1 MKIMTILMVVGAGS
15 LLAAQAPRRRR
26 PRAAAQLRHRPPISG
41 PAPQNESK
49 IAGVASK
56 DVANIDDPNSP
67 FEKTDTTYRFIGA
80 RFRYIIVPKF
90 YMGIFGDGGTTVG
103 VPAFGPEFT
112 IRKNG
117 FEYVMSVMYAS
128 YAMDP
133 TPFKAKTDPND
144 AWEVVD
150 TNIKSLY
157 FMSDFLWSAEMS
169 PKFSFIYGGGFG
181 LAACSAISIVSRR
194 TRHRRSQQ
202 PGQLRARALAPRIPE
217 PDVLRQGQRSLRR
230 LHRTELGQRRIEAH
244 PFSVDVGADRISFQT
259 AQAVHGAR
267 RRRLE
272 HLERPVLRPGAQL
285 RTHLIAHRAGARASS
300 SVRTGLPA
308 R

>member
-1 MKIMTILMVVGAGS
+1 MKILTILTVLGTGS
-15 LLAAQAPRRRR
+15 LLSASAAAQAP
-26 PRAAAQLRHRPPISG
+26 AG
-41 PAPQNESK
+41 GGTPAPSPVVSGAAQNESK

-56 DVANIDDPNSP
+56 DVANIDDPASP
-67 FEKTDTTYRFIGA
+67 FEKNDTTYRFIGA
-80 RFRYIIVPKF
+80 RFRYIIIPQF

-144 AWEVVD
+144 AWEIVD
-150 TNIKSLY
+150 TSIKSVY

-181 LAACSAISIVSRR
+181 LAGVFGDI
-194 TRHRRSQQ
+194 HRQQ
-202 PGQLRARALAPRIPE
+202 
-217 PDVLRQGQRSLRR
+217 
-230 LHRTELGQRRIEAH
+230 AH
-244 PFSVDVGADRISFQT
+244 PGTGSPNDPSTYVPCVGPMNPTGTYCGRDNDHYGNYTEPSWANGGSKPILFPWMSVQT
-259 AQAVHGAR
+259 GFRFKPHKQFMGRVDIGWNILNGPFFGLALNYG
-267 RRRLE
+267 
-272 HLERPVLRPGAQL
+272 
-285 RTHLIAHRAGARASS
+285 LI
-300 SVRTGLPA
+300 
-308 R
+308 

>member
-1 MKIMTILMVVGAGS
+1 MKILSILMVIGAGS
-15 LLAAQAPRRRR
+15 LLTASAAAQAPAGGT
-26 PRAAAQLRHRPPISG
+26 PGQPPAAG
-41 PAPQNESK
+41 TPAPSPVVSGTAQNEAK
-49 IAGVASK
+49 IAGVATK
-56 DVANIDDPNSP
+56 DVANIDDPASP
-67 FEKTDTTYRFIGA
+67 FEKADTTYRFIGA

-90 YMGIFGDGGTTVG
+90 YMNIFGDGGTTVG

-128 YAMDP
+128 YAIDP

-181 LAACSAISIVSRR
+181 LAGVFGDI
-194 TRHRRSQQ
+194 HRQQ
-202 PGQLRARALAPRIPE
+202 
-217 PDVLRQGQRSLRR
+217 
-230 LHRTELGQRRIEAH
+230 AH
-244 PFSVDVGADRISFQT
+244 PNGKDPNNPDNYVPCQGPMNPVGTYCGRDNDHYGDYTEPSWANGGSKPILFPWMSLQTGFRYKPHKQFMGRVDIGWNILNGPFF
-259 AQAVHGAR
+259 
-267 RRRLE
+267 
-272 HLERPVLRPGAQL
+272 
-285 RTHLIAHRAGARASS
+285 
-300 SVRTGLPA
+300 GLA
-308 R
+308 LNYGII